1 MVRASSLAA
10 LLLFALSV
18 QGADDKEKV
27 FSGPQP
33 GEKLTGFKVQGMFGR
48 WDGKETDVIA
58 DAAKAPTMLIFVH
71 EWTRP
76 TLQLTRGLDTYGD
89 KWAAKGLKTYFVNL
103 TADKAKTEQFLQG
116 AKNSLNLKC
125 PQSISLDGLEGPGNY
140 GLNRKMTVTILVAK
154 DNKVTANFAIVQPN
168 ETDTPKVLAAVAD
181 LLGEPKPSQEE
192 IGAATKGPLRTPPDT
207 NKNAI
212 DPALTTLMRQMIQKD
227 NDEAKVKE
235 TLTAMLKWAGDD
247 AAKKKQL
254 KEYCQKV
261 VDLGYGNDLAQRAL
275 KRLAAAE

>member
-1 MVRASSLAA
+1 MVRALGLAA
-10 LLLFALSV
+10 LLLFGISV
-18 QGADDKEKV
+18 VAADDKEKV

-48 WDGKETDVIA
+48 WDGKEADVIA
-58 DAAKAPTMLIFVH
+58 DAAKAPTLLIFVH
-71 EWTRP
+71 EWTRQ

-89 KWAAKGLKTYFVNL
+89 KWASKGLKTYFVNL

-154 DNKVTANFAIVQPN
+154 DNKVTANFPIVQPN

-192 IGAATKGPLRTPPDT
+192 ISAATKGPVRTRPDA
-207 NKNAI
+207 KNAT

-235 TLTAMLKWAGDD
+235 TLTAMQKWAGDD

-261 VDLGYGNDLAQRAL
+261 VELGYGNDLAQRAL

>member
-1 MVRASSLAA
+1 MVRASSLVA

-18 QGADDKEKV
+18 QAADDQEKV

-33 GEKLTGFKVQGMFGR
+33 GEKLTAFKVQGMFGR
-48 WDGKETDVIA
+48 WDGKEADVIA
-58 DAAKAPTMLIFVH
+58 DAGKAPTVLIFVH

-76 TLQLTRGLDTYGD
+76 MLQLARGLDVYGD
-89 KWAAKGLKTYFVNL
+89 KWASKGLKTYFVNL
-103 TADKAKTEQFLQG
+103 TADKSKTEQFLER
-116 AKNSLNLKC
+116 ARTSLSLKC

-140 GLNRKMTVTILVAK
+140 GLNRKMAATILVGK

-181 LLGEPKPSQEE
+181 LLGEPKPTQEE
-192 IGAATKGPLRTPPDT
+192 ISAATKGPARTPPDA
-207 NKNAI
+207 NKT
-212 DPALTTLMRQMIQKD
+212 DPALTSLMRQMIQKD

-235 TLTAMLKWAGDD
+235 TLEAMQKWAGDD

-261 VDLGYGNDLAQRAL
+261 VELGYGNDLAKRAL
-275 KRLAAAE
+275 KSLAGG

>member
-1 MVRASSLAA
+1 MVRALSLV
-10 LLLFALSV
+10 LLLTLGSA
-18 QGADDKEKV
+18 QADDADKV

-48 WDGKETDVIA
+48 WDGKEADPIA
-58 DAAKAPTMLIFVH
+58 DANQAPTVLIFVH

-76 TLQLTRGLDTYGD
+76 MLQLARGLDTYGD

-103 TADKAKTEQFLQG
+103 TADKSKTEQFLQG

-140 GLNRKMTVTILVAK
+140 GLNRKMTATVVIAK
-154 DNKVTANFAIVQPN
+154 GNKVTANFAIVQPN
-168 ETDTPKVLAAVAD
+168 ETDSPKVLAAVAD
-181 LLGEPKPSQEE
+181 LLGEPKPTQEQ
-192 IGAATKGPLRTPPDT
+192 ISAATQGPARPNPNANAPDQ
-207 NKNAI
+207 
-212 DPALTTLMRQMIQKD
+212 ALTSLMRQLIQKD
-227 NDEAKVKE
+227 NDEAKIKE
-235 TLTAMLKWAGDD
+235 TVAAMLKWAGED

-261 VDLGYGNDLAQRAL
+261 VGLGYGNELAQKAL
-275 KRLAAAE
+275 KRLAAE